1 MSIWPMSHAT
11 RFATRDYHHQQGLSL
26 VELMVAVVIGLL
38 TILAIS
44 QSMSFFEGQRRGTT
58 TGADAQSNSA
68 LATYLIERDLR
79 ISGYGVYVNDTN
91 FIQNCSQGTVR
102 SFNTQRDPQDFQF
115 SPASVPFVPVS
126 INPPGIPAGDP
137 NTDVIGVS
145 YGTSGVGITG
155 KGVKIGTDTG
165 TGYTVQ
171 NTAGFVAG
179 DMMLAVPK
187 VPGTDCSLYE
197 ITDGPGT
204 VNCTGSGAL
213 TELQHGNGSY
223 ANRYYGCSQVTPTR
237 NKPGGLGIAVAAYK
251 DGKLFNLGGRD
262 GLVHAFYAVRN
273 GQLTRCDYQ
282 QSDCTVEGKT
292 RDTQVW
298 VPVANEIV
306 ALRAEFGIASGGA
319 AVDTWRTTVCSGT
332 GCSPAAADW
341 QNLRVMRIALV
352 ARSVKPAGSG
362 DSVAPRWSG
371 QADLTLDGEWQNYRY
386 STTEVVVP
394 LRNIIWGATS

>member
-1 MSIWPMSHAT
+1 MSHAT
-11 RFATRDYHHQQGLSL
+11 KLTTYYYRSQQGLSL

-38 TILAIS
+38 TVLAIS
-44 QSMSFFEGQRRGTT
+44 QSMSFFEGQRRGTM

-79 ISGYGVYVNDTN
+79 ITGYGIYVNDTN
-91 FIQNCSQGTVR
+91 LIQNCSQGTVR
-102 SFNTQRDPQDFQF
+102 SFNSQRNPQEFQF
-115 SPASVPFVPVS
+115 TPNSVPFVPVS
-126 INPPGIPAGDP
+126 INPPGIPAGDL

-145 YGTSGVGITG
+145 YSSSGIGITG

-179 DMMLAVPK
+179 DMMLAVSTT
-187 VPGTDCSLYE
+187 PGNDCSLYE

-204 VNCTGSGAL
+204 VNCTGNGAL

-223 ANRYYGCSQVTPTR
+223 PSRYHGCTQVTPTR
-237 NKPGGLGIAVAAYK
+237 NKPGGLGVTATAYTA
-251 DGKLFNLGGRD
+251 GKLFNLGGRD
-262 GLVHAFYAVRN
+262 GLIHAFYAVRR

-282 QSDCTVEGKT
+282 QSDCTVDGKT
-292 RDTQVW
+292 NDTMVW
-298 VPVANEIV
+298 VPIANEIV
-306 ALRAEFGIASGGA
+306 SLRAEFGIAAGGG
-319 AVDTWRTTVCSGT
+319 AVDTWRTTICNGI
-332 GCSPAAADW
+332 GCSATAADW
-341 QNLRVMRIALV
+341 QNLRVMRLAIV
-352 ARSVKPAGSG
+352 ARSLRPAESG
-362 DSVAPRWSG
+362 NAVLPKWGG
-371 QADLTLDGEWQNYRY
+371 QTPITLNGEWQNYRY